1 MSKTVELLIICYSLS
16 ASQHVLNT
24 FNTIGCLSL
33 VLSSSF
39 LYLSSLLLS
48 FYFCFSVMMGL
59 DLLASDL
66 DDQNS
71 MPIGAPLRRPL
82 SITRRKGE
90 NPVQSE
96 DRHCETVSP
105 PVCLPACLILCLS
118 PSLLLPCLLHVSLHF
133 YTLHPSSHISH
144 HLYHHSHL

>member
-1 MSKTVELLIICYSLS
+1 MDSKRSFVRYISHEIRTPLSTGTNALFIYFIHFIYFILFLI
-16 ASQHVLNT
+16 
-24 FNTIGCLSL
+24 
-33 VLSSSF
+33 F
-39 LYLSSLLLS
+39 LYCAYSYSH
-48 FYFCFSVMMGL
+48 FYVLVMMGL

-105 PVCLPACLILCLS
+105 SPYMPA
-118 PSLLLPCLLHVSLHF
+118 
-133 YTLHPSSHISH
+133 
-144 HLYHHSHL
+144 